1 MVIDISQN
9 ILTQMSTV
17 IELNGRKCGV
27 ILSDPGSEWGNS
39 KILWGPDEQLV
50 RLIVYYGS
58 EEAKLSRKMTVSGRW
73 VSGGKQYCFYQNYL
87 STDGRYLSL
96 QKIALIS
103 V

>member
-1 MVIDISQN
+1 MVFDISQT

-17 IELNGRKCGV
+17 IELNGRKRGV
-27 ILSDPGSEWGNS
+27 ILSDPGPKWGNS
-39 KILWGPDEQLV
+39 KILWGAGEQLV
-50 RLIVYYGS
+50 RLIADYGS
-58 EEAKLSRKMTVSGRW
+58 EEAKLSRKTTVSRRW
-73 VSGGKQYCFYQNYL
+73 VSGVKQYCFYQNYL